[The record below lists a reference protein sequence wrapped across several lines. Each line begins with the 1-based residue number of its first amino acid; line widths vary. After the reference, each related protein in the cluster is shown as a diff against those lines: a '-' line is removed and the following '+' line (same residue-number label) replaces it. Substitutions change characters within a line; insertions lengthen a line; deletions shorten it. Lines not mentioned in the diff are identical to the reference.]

1 MSYLFKDGNQAY
13 EKMCNNLIF
22 GGSDVGETKETTFA
36 NFCIE
41 DCKRNLV
48 TSSKRS
54 LNPFYLIGEMLWYL
68 KGSNS
73 LEQISYY
80 SKFWEKISDDG
91 KTSNSAY
98 GYYIFNKFKEEK
110 SQWENIRDLLL
121 KEPFTRRAIIH
132 LHLPN
137 FKSTKDELCTLTLQ
151 FLIREGKL
159 NLVVNMRSND
169 VYLGLPYDIAMF
181 SVFQQMMAY
190 ELDIE
195 VGRYYHSVGSL
206 HFYNRNKKEIEE
218 VINNKSNERSYLF
231 EIPDKF
237 FKEIDKVLVL
247 EEELRKGK
255 NIIVPENMC
264 NFSKNILQMLQLYK
278 LIKEGAKVLKFYKK
292 IENDLELCFRTL
304 LEQHLRKGGLI

>member
-1 MSYLFKDGNQAY
+1 
-13 EKMCNNLIF
+13 
-22 GGSDVGETKETTFA
+22 
-36 NFCIE
+36 
-41 DCKRNLV
+41 
-48 TSSKRS
+48 
-54 LNPFYLIGEMLWYL
+54 
-68 KGSNS
+68 
-73 LEQISYY
+73 
-80 SKFWEKISDDG
+80 
-91 KTSNSAY
+91 
-98 GYYIFNKFKEEK
+98 
-110 SQWENIRDLLL
+110 
-121 KEPFTRRAIIH
+121 
-132 LHLPN
+132 
-137 FKSTKDELCTLTLQ
+137 
-151 FLIREGKL
+151 
-159 NLVVNMRSND
+159 MRSND